1 MRVRYKGF
9 ELYAERKTSRAGC
22 GVMYYSIH
30 KDSHE
35 YIFGLDYSKVSAQE
49 KIQELKE
56 WVGNFLDCISMNI
69 CWQCD
74 GDLSKTEDNTLFC
87 LFCGDKYIV

>member
-35 YIFGLDYSKVSAQE
+35 YIFRFGLLKGIRQG

-56 WVGNFLDCISMNI
+56 WVGNFS
-69 CWQCD
+69 
-74 GDLSKTEDNTLFC
+74 
-87 LFCGDKYIV
+87 